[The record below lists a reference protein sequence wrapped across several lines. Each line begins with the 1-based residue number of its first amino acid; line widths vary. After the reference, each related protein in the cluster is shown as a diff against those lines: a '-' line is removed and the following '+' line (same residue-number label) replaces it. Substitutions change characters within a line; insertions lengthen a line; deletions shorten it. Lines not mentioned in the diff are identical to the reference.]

1 VSGSEKEVFEAVEV
15 RFQLGAD
22 VEGKNRRGA
31 AVAVVAAMEF
41 RTDAD
46 VTKEIV
52 QVMKRVTDGDD
63 GEEGLMNFHNH
74 VVGPG
79 TVVDGSKA
87 LVIGEVSLAPKE
99 GRRAMKDATGG
110 VSRGIDGVKPNLECR
125 GKLMIR
131 GFMEGEVAEVR
142 SKTEVAGGVVKGE
155 VDGGFVW

>member
-1 VSGSEKEVFEAVEV
+1 M
-15 RFQLGAD
+15 GAD
-22 VEGKNRRGA
+22 AEGKNRRGA
-31 AVAVVAAMEF
+31 AVVVVAAMEF

-46 VTKEIV
+46 MTEEFA

-63 GEEGLMNFHNH
+63 GEEGLMNFLNH
-74 VVGPG
+74 AVGPG
-79 TVVDGSKA
+79 MVVDGSKA
-87 LVIGEVSLAPKE
+87 LAIGEVSFAPKE
-99 GRRAMKDATGG
+99 GRRPIEDATGG

-155 VDGGFVW
+155 ADGGFVW